1 MILAIVALIA
11 TLLLPSLAR
20 VYDGVQ
26 VRGAARDVMMIF
38 FSARARAIDDARMTS
53 VSLDATTGRVLLVAR
68 GETLLVRPVGVVH
81 GVRIATSRP
90 TATYF
95 PDGLG
100 RGGANLSIVLT
111 RGAVAETVLVSREG
125 RVKLGA
131 RGR

>member
-1 MILAIVALIA
+1 MRIHRHRVPRSGATLAELLVILAIVALIA

-68 GETLLVRPVGVVH
+68 GEPLLVRPVGVVP

-90 TATYF
+90 TATSF

-100 RGGANLSIVLT
+100 RG
-111 RGAVAETVLVSREG
+111 
-125 RVKLGA
+125 
-131 RGR
+131 